1 MTLKKLIIAG
11 TLALSVAA
19 AAFAEEPAKTPVAPG
34 TAPVATS
41 PATPGAPAMAA
52 PAVVAP
58 APAAVPAK
66 PAEDAKPSLK
76 ANPKVTIPIFLLII
90 GATMAVVVWS
100 ARQTKSAADFYTA
113 GGGITGTQNGW
124 AIAGDYMSAAS
135 FLGISGMISLYGY
148 DGFMYSVGWLVAYIT
163 VLLIVAEPCRNAG
176 KYTLGDI
183 LSFRTNPKPVRAVA
197 ALSTVAVSTFYLTA
211 QMVGAGKLMQLLLGV
226 PYKTAI
232 IGVGILMVGYVVFG
246 GMTATTWVQI
256 IKAGLLMTGAFV
268 LSVLVAIKSGF
279 SPMQFFT
286 DIATNEKIIDHV
298 KLLPIYLKELD
309 SGKATVDAGQRF
321 LEPGLFLTNPL
332 DQISLGMALVLGT
345 AGMPHILMRFFTVP
359 TAQAARKS
367 VIVAMFIIG
376 SFYILT
382 TLLGFGAAIH
392 VTPQGIKSID
402 AGGNMAAM
410 MLAKQLGGEFSP
422 FLGDLLLAFLC
433 AVAFA
438 TILAVVS
445 GLVLAAS
452 AAIAHD
458 IYVNVIKDGHADQK
472 EQVFAA
478 RATSFAV
485 GACGIVIGIAAE
497 KQNVAH
503 LVALAFAVASSGNLP
518 VVVLSLFW
526 KKFNTAG
533 VIAGLV
539 VGTIASVGLVM
550 VSPNMTYPDKV
561 ADNAK
566 KAYTKLEADIAAG
579 KIAPAAMEKTLK
591 TIDAKKAEEVK
602 NRGGKSMLGLSKPLF
617 NLKNPGILSIPLG
630 FMAAIL
636 ASLAF
641 PSRRSEEMF
650 DEIYVRQNTGIGMA
664 KAIDH

>member
-1 MTLKKLIIAG
+1 MKNVFIALLLVLSLG
-11 TLALSVAA
+11 TLCL
-19 AAFAEEPAKTPVAPG
+19 AEEPKKDAPG
-34 TAPVATS
+34 SAPAATAPVA
-41 PATPGAPAMAA
+41 GAPAAAA
-52 PAVVAP
+52 PAVATP
-58 APAAVPAK
+58 APAATPAK
-66 PAEDAKPSLK
+66 PAVDDKSKLK
-76 ANPKVTIPIFLLII
+76 ANPKVTIPIFLIII
-90 GATMAVVVWS
+90 GVTMAVVVWS
-100 ARQTKSAADFYTA
+100 AKQTKSASDFYTA

-135 FLGISGMISLYGY
+135 FLGISGMISIYGY

-183 LSFRTNPKPVRAVA
+183 LAFRTEPKPVRAVA
-197 ALSTVAVSTFYLTA
+197 AISVVAVSTFYLTA
-211 QMVGAGKLMQLLLGV
+211 QMVGAGKLMQLLLGID
-226 PYKTAI
+226 YKIAI
-232 IGVGILMVGYVVFG
+232 VGVGILMVGYVVFG

-256 IKAGLLMTGAFV
+256 IKAGLLMTGAAI
-268 LSVLVAIKSGF
+268 LSLLVMLKSGM
-279 SPMQFFT
+279 SPLQFFN
-286 DIATNEKIIDHV
+286 DIASNEKIIDHV
-298 KLLPIYLKELD
+298 KLLPIYLKEVD
-309 SGKATVDAGQRF
+309 AGTATADAGQRF

-392 VTPQGIKSID
+392 LSPQGIQKVD
-402 AGGNMAAM
+402 KGGNMAAM
-410 MLAKQLGGEFSP
+410 MLAKALGGEISP
-422 FLGDLLLAFLC
+422 FVGDLLLAFLC

-458 IYVNVIKDGHADQK
+458 IYVNVIKDGHADQH
-472 EQVFAA
+472 EQVLAA
-478 RATSFAV
+478 RITSLVV
-485 GACGIVIGIAAE
+485 GVMGIVIGIAAE

-526 KKFNTAG
+526 RKFNTAG
-533 VIAGLV
+533 VISGLL
-539 VGTIASVGLVM
+539 VGTIASIGLVM
-550 VSPNMTYPDKV
+550 VSPNMTYPNIV

-566 KAYTKLEADIAAG
+566 KAYTKLEKEIAEG
-579 KIAPAAMEKTLK
+579 KVKPEAMEKTQK
-591 TIDAKKAEEVK
+591 IIVDKKAEETK
-602 NRGGKSMLGLSKPLF
+602 NRGGKSIMGLDKPILT
-617 NLKNPGILSIPLG
+617 LKNPGIFSIPMG
-630 FMAAIL
+630 FIAAIL
-636 ASLAF
+636 GALLF
-641 PSRRSEEMF
+641 PSKRSEDMF